1 MARGTPPG
9 EQPYCV
15 QNKDREIANLKRDR
29 TILQKILNEL
39 FDTDR
44 DWLEA
49 TMAEILELKE
59 RIE

>member
-1 MARGTPPG
+1 MARGTSPG
-9 EQPYCV
+9 EQPYYV